1 MLLMNLF
8 KTLFGEREFFGNH
21 EQSSADTHVTAN
33 SSTQEMTVPMRFQQD
48 VQTLKEMYGDRFL
61 SGLCIELT
69 LQDALSV
76 LPRDRRRSDAYRTL
90 QAWLS
95 DTLNIDLVIYSR
107 KTK

>member
-1 MLLMNLF
+1 MLIMNLF
-8 KTLFGEREFFGNH
+8 KPLFGNREIFDSR
-21 EQSSADTHVTAN
+21 EQSADAHVNENN
-33 SSTQEMTVPMRFQQD
+33 STIETMVPMRFQQD

-76 LPRDRRRSDAYRTL
+76 LPRDRKRTDAYKTL

-95 DTLNIDLVIYSR
+95 DTLNINLVIISR